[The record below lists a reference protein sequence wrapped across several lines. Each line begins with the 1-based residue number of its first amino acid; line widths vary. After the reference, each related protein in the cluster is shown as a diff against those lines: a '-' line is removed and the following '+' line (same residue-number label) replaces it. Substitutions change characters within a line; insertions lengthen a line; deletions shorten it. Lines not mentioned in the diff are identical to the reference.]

1 MPSSVADRGPFDRV
15 GVVEVAPR
23 RGAGHRPFHGGGQG
37 RCDILVHRPPRHGAG
52 RGRIGAR
59 RCGDCR
65 GCPVLCGRA
74 SSRRRR
80 PADGGHA
87 APPNGCMAPSTSS
100 RRRRTRRVPERY
112 PRRRP
117 SAIIWRTVRSVT
129 ARYSAASLIVMYRRD
144 NGERLP
150 CRAFRSRERPST
162 RDSATG
168 TRTCAHRKI
177 YPPSW
182 LKRKHNALNGITC
195 RASAIDGSSA
205 SGMVDV
211 LSS

>member
-144 NGERLP
+144 NGGSVCHAGPFGLVRDRPPETR
-150 CRAFRSRERPST
+150 RRERAHARTGKFT
-162 RDSATG
+162 RLA
-168 TRTCAHRKI
+168 
-177 YPPSW
+177 
-182 LKRKHNALNGITC
+182 
-195 RASAIDGSSA
+195 GSSA
-205 SGMVDV
+205 SIMR
-211 LSS
+211 